1 MESGGVERRFAMA
14 CRICDIRMQMGERM
28 ESGFENRFQDPSPEV
43 ASNLKLKTSNSS
55 AGRHRGVRG

>member
-28 ESGFENRFQDPSPEV
+28 ESGFENRFQDPCHV
-43 ASNLKLKTSNSS
+43 LI
-55 AGRHRGVRG
+55 